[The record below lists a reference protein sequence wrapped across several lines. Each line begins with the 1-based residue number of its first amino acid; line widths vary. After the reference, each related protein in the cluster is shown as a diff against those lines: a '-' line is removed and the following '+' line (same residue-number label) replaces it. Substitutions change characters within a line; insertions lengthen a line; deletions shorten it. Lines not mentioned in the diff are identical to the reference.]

1 MSQHDKLK
9 ELALAAT
16 ALNLDTA
23 ETVRD
28 CSLDEEWDCPLC
40 DGDGYAPS
48 GQDYCN
54 IDSVALGVQFYGIGN
69 EYINAEN
76 YFRAANPAAIL
87 SLIAQRDE
95 LLAALKLADEF
106 ITNGIELGFIH
117 MGDADCD
124 DPAHQIPGIVS
135 SAIAKAVQP

>member
-1 MSQHDKLK
+1 MSQYDKLK

-28 CSLDEEWDCPLC
+28 CSLDEEWECPLC
-40 DGDGYAPS
+40 DGDGYTPA

-87 SLIAQRDE
+87 ALIAQRDE
-95 LLAALKLADEF
+95 LLAVLSKV
-106 ITNGIELGFIH
+106 
-117 MGDADCD
+117 DATPLDCWY
-124 DPAHQIPGIVS
+124 S
-135 SAIAKAVQP
+135 SGLNAEVATAIAKAVQP